1 MIWRKVKTNMDKNI
15 SHKICSRCV
24 CDTTIKSIKFDSAS
38 ECNFCKSYDYLR
50 SFYKK
55 EKDLQT
61 FEKIVSNI
69 KKEGGG
75 KTYDCIIGLS
85 GGTDGT
91 YTLLL
96 AKKNGLRPLAV
107 HFDNGWSKNVAQK
120 NIKKACDTLQVD
132 LYTYV
137 VDWEEFKD
145 IQKSFIKAGVP
156 DLEVPTDIGIQ
167 GVLYKIAKEE
177 KVKYILSGANFLNE
191 GTVPVDWSYIDGTY
205 LKDIHKKFGTRE
217 IKSFPV
223 CTIFD
228 IATHTFLLGIKQIPI
243 LNYIDYS
250 KEKAK
255 KELEETLGW
264 EYYGG
269 HHFENLYTH
278 FAVGYLAVK
287 KFGFDRRKIFY
298 SALIRLGEMT
308 REEAL
313 EKIKESIP
321 FNQTDLDYIIRKLGF
336 SHDEF
341 KEIIESKPKTFL
353 EYKSSYGLLQLF
365 GFVIKILST
374 LGIVSPVVYEKYIK
388 K

>member
-1 MIWRKVKTNMDKNI
+1 MNKNT

-24 CDTTIKSIKFDSAS
+24 CDTTIKSIKFDERG
-38 ECNFCKSYDYLR
+38 ECNFCKSHDFLK
-50 SFYKK
+50 SFYEKQ
-55 EKDLQT
+55 KDLNK
-61 FEKIVSNI
+61 FEKIIASI
-69 KKEGGG
+69 KKAG
-75 KTYDCIIGLS
+75 KGKNYDCIIGIS

-96 AKKNGLRPLAV
+96 AKKHGLRPLAV

-120 NIKKACDTLQVD
+120 NIKKACDKLNID

-145 IQKSFIKAGVP
+145 IQKSFIKASVP

-167 GVLYKIAKEE
+167 GTLYKIAREE
-177 KVKYILSGANFLNE
+177 NIKYILSGANFSNE
-191 GTVPVDWSYIDGTY
+191 GTVPADWSYIDGTY
-205 LKDIHKKFGTRE
+205 LKDVHAKFGRRK

-228 IATHTFLLGIKQIPI
+228 IAINTFFYGIKQIPI

-250 KEKAK
+250 KQKAK

-278 FAVGYLAVK
+278 FAVGYMAVK
-287 KFGFDRRKIFY
+287 KFGFDRRRIFY
-298 SALIRLGEMT
+298 SALIRIGEMK
-308 REEAL
+308 RDEAL
-313 EKIKESIP
+313 VALKEPVS
-321 FNQTDLDYIIRKLGF
+321 FSQTDIDYIIRKLGF
-336 SHDEF
+336 SVEEF
-341 KEIIESKPKTFL
+341 REIMDSKTKTFR
-353 EYKSSYGLLQLF
+353 EYKSSYDVLQLF
-365 GFVIKILST
+365 GFLIKILSVF
-374 LGIVSPVVYEKYIK
+374 GIISPVVYEKYIK

>member
-1 MIWRKVKTNMDKNI
+1 MVILT

-24 CDTTIKSIKFDSAS
+24 CDTTIKSIHFDDKG
-38 ECNFCKSYDYLR
+38 ECSLCKSHDALE

-55 EKDLQT
+55 EKEGGAFQ
-61 FEKIVSNI
+61 KIVSVI
-69 KKEGGG
+69 KKKGQG
-75 KTYDCIIGLS
+75 KKYDCIIGIS

-96 AKKNGLRPLAV
+96 AKKFGLRPLAV

-120 NIKKACDTLQVD
+120 NIKKACDILHID

-145 IQKSFIKAGVP
+145 IQRAFIKAGVP

-167 GVLYKIAKEE
+167 GTLYKIAKEE
-177 KVKYILSGANFLNE
+177 GIKYILSGANFLNE
-191 GTVPVDWSYIDGTY
+191 GTVPADWSYIDGTY
-205 LKDIHKKFGTRE
+205 LKDVHKKFGQKKL
-217 IKSFPV
+217 KSFPV
-223 CTIFD
+223 CTIWD
-228 IATHTFLLGIKQIPI
+228 IAVNTFFRKIRQIPI

-250 KEKAK
+250 KQKAR
-255 KELEETLGW
+255 KELEETLAW

-278 FAVGYLAVK
+278 FAVGYMAVK
-287 KFGFDRRKIFY
+287 KFGFDRRKIFF
-298 SALIRLGEMT
+298 SALIHMGEMT

-313 EKIKESIP
+313 AILKESIE
-321 FNQTDLDYIIRKLGF
+321 FNQKDLEYTVRKLGF
-336 SHDEF
+336 SHEEF
-341 KEIIESKPKTFL
+341 ERIMKSPTKTFH
-353 EYKSSYGLLQLF
+353 EYKTSYGMLQMF
-365 GFVIKILST
+365 GLIVKILSIT
-374 LGIVSPVVYEKYIK
+374 GVISPVIYEKYIK